1 MKIHKEIERK
11 FLLKRFPKLE
21 KINTVYQIEQ
31 WYYSDGYRYRKQFE
45 VPTNKLSIIR
55 TKKTNISKGVFQEEE
70 VSLSPDEFND
80 LDLSNSISVK
90 KTRTVV
96 KYKGLKF
103 EIDKYENMNVV
114 ILEVELKDINQSI
127 SFPKYLE
134 REILYEVTGIK
145 EFSNRKLAE

>member
-31 WYYSDGYRYRKQFE
+31 WYYSDGYRYRKQLE

-70 VSLSPDEFND
+70 VELSLEEFND

-96 KYKGLKF
+96 KYKGFKF

-114 ILEVELKDINQSI
+114 ILEVELDDINEQI
-127 SFPKYLE
+127 PFPKYLE

-145 EFSNRKLAE
+145 EFTNRKLAE

>member
-1 MKIHKEIERK
+1 MKVHKEIERK

-31 WYYSDGYRYRKQFE
+31 WYYSDGYRYRKQLE

-70 VSLSPDEFND
+70 VELSLEEFND
-80 LDLSNSISVK
+80 LNLSNSISIK

-96 KYKGLKF
+96 KYKGFKF

-114 ILEVELKDINQSI
+114 ILEVELDDINETI
-127 SFPKYLE
+127 PFPKYLE

-145 EFSNRKLAE
+145 EFTNRKLAE

>member
-1 MKIHKEIERK
+1 MKVHKEIERK

-31 WYYSDGYRYRKQFE
+31 WYYSDGYRYRKQLE

-70 VSLSPDEFND
+70 VELSLEEFND

-96 KYKGLKF
+96 KYKGFKF

-114 ILEVELKDINQSI
+114 ILEVELDDINEPI
-127 SFPKYLE
+127 PFPKYLE

-145 EFSNRKLAE
+145 EFTNRKLAE

>member
-31 WYYSDGYRYRKQFE
+31 WYYSDGYRYRKQLE

-70 VSLSPDEFND
+70 VSLSLDEFND
-80 LDLSNSISVK
+80 LDLTNSISIK

-96 KYKGLKF
+96 KYKGFKF

-114 ILEVELKDINQSI
+114 IMEVELDDINEPVL
-127 SFPKYLE
+127 FPKYLE

-145 EFSNRKLAE
+145 EFTNRKLAE

>member
-1 MKIHKEIERK
+1 MKVHKEIERK

-31 WYYSDGYRYRKQFE
+31 WYYSDGYRYRKQLE

-70 VSLSPDEFND
+70 VSLSLEEFND

-90 KTRTVV
+90 KVRTVV

-114 ILEVELKDINQSI
+114 ILEVELEDINQPI